1 MTPPRRAGGR
11 GVGALT
17 VVIVNGSRRVLSA
30 IGAAVLVLGL
40 ASCSA
45 LVSPRETVLPTAVP
59 SAAPP
64 RTDAPSPVPTPET
77 TASAVPDADGAQDC
91 GGQPFAVS
99 SAAQRVV
106 VVGDCPVV
114 RIAGAGLTVDTTGAD
129 VDAIEITGDRMVVTA
144 GDVPRVAISGQDNA
158 VDAVGVD
165 ALTVNGDRNT
175 VTADDAI
182 HSITIAGNDN
192 RVTGGTVGAVSSV
205 GQRNT
210 VAPR

>member
-1 MTPPRRAGGR
+1 
-11 GVGALT
+11 
-17 VVIVNGSRRVLSA
+17 VVIVNGSPRALAA
-30 IGAAVLVLGL
+30 IGAAVLVLCL
-40 ASCSA
+40 SSCGA

-59 SAAPP
+59 STAPT
-64 RTDAPSPVPTPET
+64 RTDAPSPVPTPDT
-77 TASAVPDADGAQDC
+77 SASAVPDADGAQDC
-91 GGQPFAVS
+91 RGVPFTVPSATQP
-99 SAAQRVV
+99 VV

-114 RIAGAGLTVDTTGAD
+114 RIAGAGLAVDTTGAD

-158 VDAVGVD
+158 VDAVGVA

-182 HSITIAGNDN
+182 DSITIAGNDN
-192 RVTGGTVGAVSSV
+192 RITGGTLGAVSSV

-210 VAPR
+210 VSPR